1 MLSITKNKDSKQFL
15 LLLLGSIFSTILLVY
30 RIEILNITEPILF
43 SWEDPN
49 LIDLPKGSLLFLVW
63 NLLLAWIPYL
73 AALAIQPIYKI
84 TKSKTIIFLILMIWL
99 FFFPNAPYIIT
110 DFVHF
115 KRRIDLPFWYDIT
128 VLSSFAGIGL
138 MLGLLSLLKVE
149 KFLMAHLATWKA
161 KLISL
166 STIPLCGLGIW
177 IGRYQRWNTWDIL
190 TRPDMLLMDIYLQ
203 MKDPIAN
210 MDTLGLS
217 IVITIMLLFSY
228 LFLQSVISEPY
239 SRHDLESNVVKLKKT
254 EFDGATCSS
263 PRH

>member
-1 MLSITKNKDSKQFL
+1 MKYKINMQFI
-15 LLLLGSIFSTILLVY
+15 LLGLASIFSTILLVY
-30 RIEILNITEPILF
+30 RIEILGITEPISF

-49 LIDLPKGSLLFLVW
+49 FIDLPKGTMLFLVW
-63 NLLLAWIPYL
+63 NLILAWIPYL
-73 AALAIQPIYKI
+73 AALAIQPIYNI
-84 TKSKTIIFLILMIWL
+84 IKSKVVIFFILMIWL

-110 DFVHF
+110 DFVHL
-115 KRRIDLPFWYDIT
+115 KKRIDLPFWYDIT
-128 VLSSFAGIGL
+128 ILSSFAGIGL

-149 KFLMAHLATWKA
+149 KFLTAHLDTWKA

-228 LFLQSVISEPY
+228 FFLQSFISQT
-239 SRHDLESNVVKLKKT
+239 DTGKSN
-254 EFDGATCSS
+254 F
-263 PRH
+263 